1 VSRNTVARR
10 ASGHD
15 ERVKKVQQEAIMI
28 VILVTLVVELCLAF
42 IAWVRP

>member
-15 ERVKKVQQEAIMI
+15 ERVKKQEGIMI
-28 VILVTLVVELCLAF
+28 VILVTLIVELCLAF

>member
-10 ASGHD
+10 APGHD
-15 ERVKKVQQEAIMI
+15 ERVKKDQQEEIMI
-28 VILVTLVVELCLAF
+28 VIFITLTVELCLAF